1 MRAWWMRRHPAP
13 FFIWPVACKPPRADT
28 PLGRKRKKGASMRN
42 VLVAAAAGFAATIF
56 STGAMAGKDLD
67 AIKARGS
74 LVCGVGTGT
83 AGFMMQDSQGK
94 WVGLDVD
101 VCRAVSAAIFGD
113 SEKVKYVGLTS
124 QQ

>member
-1 MRAWWMRRHPAP
+1 
-13 FFIWPVACKPPRADT
+13 
-28 PLGRKRKKGASMRN
+28 MRN
-42 VLVAAAAGFAATIF
+42 VLLAAAAGFAATVF

-83 AGFMMQDSQGK
+83 AGFMLQDSQGK

-101 VCRAVSAAIFGD
+101 VCRAVAAAIFGD
-113 SEKVKYVGLTS
+113 SEKVKYVGSPRSSASPRCSRARSTS
-124 QQ
+124 CPTTRPRR